1 MPRKPEQRKTAAMPL
16 IRRAAGFL
24 LLGLAVFSAALT
36 ATAGVGHAQGGDGSR
51 DTACAGG
58 SDPPTPVTVEV
69 SAVPIVADSTTADYF
84 VLYVR
89 HGSGDESL
97 ELPVLVKV
105 GEAGTTTL
113 AENVAALPVERY
125 RVEKYAVTNPADVD
139 GDCIDDITELG
150 NPTGMSPVNPAHS
163 LEIAHGAVAVP
174 DRETFQSLGSTD
186 YFEPNDEAV
195 YVKFLLLGMDTDRPR
210 VYFQNTKQ
218 YLRHQPFMDAVG
230 IEGDDVM
237 RGFVA
242 YRPRLL
248 APDGSQGS
256 YYYWQEIVPSFGVE
270 ARTYTLLA
278 ASMPLLQDNLALHL
292 PKYRLPQYQA
302 ELPQYRESRI
312 HLVFDEDISPSS
324 GFLALNPG
332 EGYGRLR
339 ALQPDDRPHPRDI
352 VVYEALPNE
361 LPRVAGI
368 ISTVPQTP
376 LSHVNLRAVQ
386 DSIPNAFIRNA
397 HDNAKISGLIGS
409 YVRYRVTEGGW
420 QLRAATPEEVEAH
433 YESSRPSQTQTP
445 ERDLSITTITSLSD
459 VGFNDWRAFGVKAA
473 NLAVLRTLGFPAGT
487 VPDGFAI
494 PFYFYDEFM
503 KHHGFYGRISEMLA
517 AEEFQADFEVQ
528 DDMLDDLRDDI
539 RDAESPQWI
548 IDALTAMHGTFPE
561 GQSLRY
567 RSSTNNE
574 DLPGFN
580 GAGLYDSKTQNP
592 DETEEDGIDKSLKQ
606 VWASLWTL
614 RAFTERE
621 FHRIDH
627 LAAAMG
633 VLVHPNFTDELAN
646 GVAVT
651 FDPVYA
657 ADSVYY
663 VNTQVGEDLVTNPE
677 AHSVPEELRLRSGGL
692 YAVLSTSNQV
702 EPGQLLMSRAQ
713 LRQLRQ
719 HLDVLHNDFARLYN
733 PAADEP
739 FAMEIEFKIT
749 SDDILAIKQARPWVF
764 EHASTQLPE
773 VTPPPA
779 TLPVT
784 GVGGGGGG
792 GGGGPSGP
800 SPSDVEFEWT
810 VKHDIDELDAGHDM
824 PTGMWSDGTR
834 LWIAENGDGAADAI
848 HAYDL
853 ESGQRVEER
862 EFELAETNRA
872 PRGVWSDRQVIWVS
886 DSGQNRL
893 FAHELATG
901 ERLPERDLA
910 LAARNRHARGI
921 WSDGETMWVLD
932 GGKDS
937 LFAYDLASGES
948 LGEYALHSDNDRPHG
963 IWSDGVTVWV
973 SDHGAKRLFAFRLPV
988 LPDGED
994 PSDEERSLERVGDED
1009 FTELSGASNNS
1020 PRGIWSDGDVMYV
1033 VDESDDKVYSYN
1045 MPDAIDARLASLSL
1059 SGVDIGEFDRNRTDY
1074 EGTPDEGATE
1084 TTVTVEAM
1092 QRRTDVVID
1101 PPNADADTDGHQVVL
1116 QDISEVTVTVT
1127 SADGSRKKVYRVHL
1141 DDPAPEPWPHCLL
1154 GDVAVGFSLV
1164 VYEGGSVEELVACA
1178 QSRSLVAL
1186 YALHDGAYVSYI
1198 VEAPAFV
1205 NRSFVELYGDGLPAF
1220 TPLVAGSGGPPSAD
1234 PASGGG
1240 VAQSWPECL
1249 HGEVVEGFSLVLYEG
1264 GSVED
1269 LEACARGMGVT
1280 ALYALHDGAYVSYI
1294 LGAPAFVN
1302 QSFRELFA
1310 EGLPAVTPLVVKS
1323 DGQLRGYTV
1332 LARMTHRP
1340 PNQPAT
1346 KPDGG
1351 QGALPAVDPATRRV
1365 AVGRVSRSR
1374 CLVDPACQRS
1384 PVRRGRG
1391 PHPTSR
1397 KRSTPPSTS
1406 PGPSA
1411 RVE

>member
-1 MPRKPEQRKTAAMPL
+1 MGDLRVWAFAAL
-16 IRRAAGFL
+16 IAL
-24 LLGLAVFSAALT
+24 LAVPAIA
-36 ATAGVGHAQGGDGSR
+36 HAQGDQAAGAPSNL
-51 DTACAGG
+51 TAEALGCHVALTWDAPAEDAGTVSGYQLLRGKGG
-58 SDPPTPVTVEV
+58 SEPTILKADTMSTGTAHTDSTVEDGETYAYRVKAMRSGVASEESNTAEV
-69 SAVPIVADSTTADYF
+69 SIPEASAPMPTEVGVTSVPIVVTSTTADYF
-84 VLYVR
+84 VLFVT
-89 HGSGDESL
+89 HDKDGAVVEM
-97 ELPVLVKV
+97 PVAVTL

-113 AENVAALPVERY
+113 SENVEALPPARY
-125 RVEKYAVTNPADVD
+125 RVEKYLVADPADVD

-150 NPTGMSPVNPAHS
+150 DPTGMSPVNPAHS

-186 YFEPNDEAV
+186 YFDPNDEAV
-195 YVKFLLLGMDTDRPR
+195 YVKFLLLGMDTDQPR

-230 IEGDDVM
+230 LEGDDVM

-278 ASMPLLQDNLALHL
+278 ASMPLLQDDLALHL
-292 PKYRLPQYQA
+292 PNYRLPQYQA

-312 HLVFDEDISPSS
+312 HLVFDEAISPSS

-339 ALQPDDRPHPRDI
+339 TLQPDDRPHPRDI

-376 LSHVNLRAVQ
+376 LSHINLRAVQ

-397 HDNAKISGLIGS
+397 HDNAKLSGLVGS
-409 YVRYRVTEGGW
+409 YVRYRVTERGW
-420 QLRAATPEEVEAH
+420 ELRAATPEEVEAH
-433 YESSRPSQTQTP
+433 YESSRPSRAQTP

-473 NLAVLRTLGFPAGT
+473 NLAVLGTLGFPAGT

-528 DDMLDDLRDDI
+528 DDMLDALRDDI

-692 YAVLSTSNQV
+692 YAVLSISNQV
-702 EPGQLLMSRAQ
+702 APGELLMSRAQ

-719 HLDVLHNDFARLYN
+719 HLDVIHNDFARLYN

-784 GVGGGGGG
+784 GIGGGGGG

-810 VKHDIDELDAGHDM
+810 VKQDIDELDAGHDM
-824 PTGMWSDGTR
+824 PTGMWSDGTT
-834 LWIAENGDGAADAI
+834 LWIAENGDSADDAI

-853 ESGQRVEER
+853 ESGELVEER

-872 PRGVWSDRQVIWVS
+872 PRGVWSDRQVIWLS
-886 DSGQNRL
+886 DSGRNRL

-901 ERLPERDLA
+901 ERFPERDLA
-910 LAARNRHARGI
+910 LAARNRNARGI
-921 WSDGETMWVLD
+921 WSDDSTIWVLD
-932 GGKDS
+932 DRADA
-937 LFAYDLASGES
+937 LFAYDLKSGEL
-948 LGEYALHSDNDRPHG
+948 LGEYALDSANGDPRG

-973 SDHGAKRLFAFRLPV
+973 SDPSSSPRRLFAYRLPV
-988 LPDGED
+988 LPDKDVEPGD
-994 PSDEERSLERVGDED
+994 GTLERVRDEE
-1009 FTELSGASNNS
+1009 FSKLSQASNNS
-1020 PRGIWSDGDVMYV
+1020 PRGIWSDGAVMYV
-1033 VDESDDKVYSYN
+1033 ADASDGKVYSYN
-1045 MPDAIDARLASLSL
+1045 MPDAIDARLASLTL
-1059 SGVDIGEFDRNRTDY
+1059 EGIDIGEFGSSLSDY
-1074 EGTPDEGATE
+1074 ESTLSDEVTRTAVEVQAQQSGAT
-1084 TTVTVEAM
+1084 
-1092 QRRTDVVID
+1092 VVIE
-1101 PPNADADTDGHQVVL
+1101 PPDADEAAEGHQVTL
-1116 QDISEVTVTVT
+1116 EGVTEIAITVT
-1127 SADGSRKKVYRVHL
+1127 SGDGSRKRVYRVRL
-1141 DDPAPEPWPHCLL
+1141 GEPEPEPWPHCLR
-1154 GDVAVGFSLV
+1154 GDIAVGFSLV
-1164 VYEGGSVEELVACA
+1164 VYEGGTVEELTACA
-1178 QSRSLVAL
+1178 QSRDVTAL
-1186 YALHDGAYVSYI
+1186 YALHEGLYVSYI
-1198 VEAPAFV
+1198 LEAPDFV
-1205 NRSFVELYGDGLPAF
+1205 NAGFRELYADGVPAL
-1220 TPLVAGSGGPPSAD
+1220 TPLVAGSDGPPSED
-1234 PASGGG
+1234 PVGDIGAPL
-1240 VAQSWPECL
+1240 SWPNCL
-1249 HGEVVEGFSLVLYEG
+1249 LGEIAEGFSLVLYEG
-1264 GSVED
+1264 GSVEE
-1269 LEACARGMGVT
+1269 LVICAQGQHVT
-1280 ALYALHDGAYVSYI
+1280 AVYALHEGAFVSYI
-1294 LGAPAFVN
+1294 LEAPDFVT
-1302 QSFRELFA
+1302 SAFRELFS
-1310 EGLPAVTPLVVKS
+1310 GGVPTITPLVVKS
-1323 DGQLRGYTV
+1323 D
-1332 LARMTHRP
+1332 AP
-1340 PNQPAT
+1340 P
-1346 KPDGG
+1346 
-1351 QGALPAVDPATRRV
+1351 
-1365 AVGRVSRSR
+1365 
-1374 CLVDPACQRS
+1374 
-1384 PVRRGRG
+1384 PVRTEGDDTG
-1391 PHPTSR
+1391 NN
-1397 KRSTPPSTS
+1397 
-1406 PGPSA
+1406 
-1411 RVE
+1411 